1 VNDEELQMK
10 DFRTTLVSGSK
21 PPYTSWT
28 FLIIPAKLAVQ
39 WGVGQIAVRGTI
51 SGTTFRG
58 TASRGEGQLR
68 IPISRELRER
78 AGVALGDTVDVAIEL
93 DPNPRP
99 LSVPEE
105 LRAVFR
111 DRPEVGRLYDQLPP
125 SLRRAWAAYVE
136 EAKRPET
143 RNRRARKAPQGIR
156 AHEFPR

>member
-1 VNDEELQMK
+1 MPMK
-10 DFRTTLVSGSK
+10 GFRTTLVSGSK

-68 IPISRELRER
+68 IPLSRELRER
-78 AGVALGDTVDVAIEL
+78 AGVARGDTVDVAIEL
-93 DPNPRP
+93 DPNPRL

-105 LRAVFR
+105 LHAVFR
-111 DRPEVGRLYDQLPP
+111 DRPEVARLYDQLPP

-143 RNRRARKAPQGIR
+143 RDRRAREAPQGIR
-156 AHEFPR
+156 AREFPR

>member
-1 VNDEELQMK
+1 MNGFK
-10 DFRTTLVSGSK
+10 TTLVSGGK

-28 FLIIPAKLAVQ
+28 FLIIPAELAVE
-39 WGVGQIAVRGTI
+39 WGPGPIAVRGTI
-51 SGTTFRG
+51 SGTAFRG
-58 TASRGEGQLR
+58 SASRGEGQLR
-68 IPISRELRER
+68 IPIPRELRER
-78 AGVALGDTVDVAIEL
+78 AGVAIGDTVDVAIEL

-111 DRPEVGRLYDQLPP
+111 HHPELARLFDKLPP

-143 RNRRARKAPQGIR
+143 RTRRAQKAPHGIHAR
-156 AHEFPR
+156 EFPR

>member
-1 VNDEELQMK
+1 MK
-10 DFRTTLVSGSK
+10 GFKTTLVSGSK

-28 FLIIPAKLAVQ
+28 FLIVPAELAVQ
-39 WGVGQIAVRGTI
+39 WGAGQIAVRGTV

-78 AGVALGDTVDVAIEL
+78 AGVAVGDTVHVAIEL

-105 LRAVFR
+105 LRAVLR
-111 DRPEVGRLYDQLPP
+111 HHPEVARLFDQLPP
-125 SLRRAWAAYVE
+125 SLRRAWTAYVE
-136 EAKRPET
+136 EAKRPDT
-143 RNRRARKAPQGIR
+143 RNRRAHKAPQGIR
-156 AHEFPR
+156 ARKFPQ

>member
-1 VNDEELQMK
+1 MK
-10 DFRTTLVSGSK
+10 RFRTTLVSGSK

-28 FLIIPAKLAVQ
+28 FLIIPAGLAAQ
-39 WGVGQIAVRGTI
+39 WGPGQIPVQGSI

-68 IPISRELRER
+68 IPIPRELRER
-78 AGVALGDTVDVAIEL
+78 AGVAMGDTVDVAIEL

-111 DRPEVGRLYDQLPP
+111 DHPEVARLYDQLPP
-125 SLRRAWAAYVE
+125 SLRRAWAAYVD

-143 RNRRARKAPQGIR
+143 RNRRARKAPHGIR
-156 AHEFPR
+156 VREFPR

>member
-1 VNDEELQMK
+1 MK
-10 DFRTTLVSGSK
+10 NFRTTLVSGSK

-28 FLIIPAKLAVQ
+28 FLVIPAELAVQ
-39 WGVGQIAVRGTI
+39 WGAGQKAVRGTI

-68 IPISRELRER
+68 IPIPRELRER
-78 AGVALGDTVDVAIEL
+78 VGVAVGDTVDVAIEL
-93 DPNPRP
+93 DPSPRP

-111 DRPEVGRLYDQLPP
+111 DHPEVARLYEQLPP
-125 SLRRAWAAYVE
+125 SIRRAWSAYVG

-143 RNRRARKAPQGIR
+143 RKRRAQKAPHGILAR
-156 AHEFPR
+156 EFPR

>member
-1 VNDEELQMK
+1 MK
-10 DFRTTLVSGSK
+10 GFRTTLVSGSK

-28 FLIIPAKLAVQ
+28 FLIIPTELAAQ
-39 WGVGQIAVRGTI
+39 WGAGQIAVRGSI

-68 IPISRELRER
+68 IPISRQLRDK
-78 AGVALGDTVDVAIEL
+78 AGVAIGDTVDVAIEL

-99 LSVPEE
+99 VRVPKE

-111 DRPEVGRLYDQLPP
+111 DHPEVARLYDQLPP
-125 SLRRAWAAYVE
+125 SLRRAWAAYVQ

-143 RNRRARKAPQGIR
+143 RNRRARQSPHGIR
-156 AHEFPR
+156 AREFPR

>member
-1 VNDEELQMK
+1 MK
-10 DFRTTLVSGSK
+10 GFKTTLVSGGK

-28 FLIIPAKLAVQ
+28 FLIIPAELAAE
-39 WGVGQIAVRGTI
+39 WGAGPIAVRGTI
-51 SGTTFRG
+51 SRTTFRG

-68 IPISRELRER
+68 IPIPRELRER
-78 AGVALGDTVDVAIEL
+78 AGVAIGDTVDVAIEL

-99 LSVPEE
+99 VTVPEE

-111 DRPEVGRLYDQLPP
+111 KHPDVAQRFDQLPP

-143 RNRRARKAPQGIR
+143 RNRRAQKAPHGIR
-156 AHEFPR
+156 AREFPR